1 MKFAVRPRAVHLLL
15 AIDLVGTALFA
26 AEGASMAAQAR
37 LDLLGMLVLAFVTA
51 LGGGIVRDLLIG
63 DIPPGAIRNWNYAA
77 VALATGAAVFVLRAS
92 TAGVNHWLVTTLDAA
107 GLSFFAVAGATKAL
121 DFKLNPLLATMM
133 GGITG
138 VGGGTIRDLLI
149 GQVPKVLRSDVY
161 AAAALFGAAITILCL
176 KLRINAV
183 VASSCGIIGCF
194 VLRMLAVYRHW
205 NLPGAAGLVI

>member
-1 MKFAVRPRAVHLLL
+1 
-15 AIDLVGTALFA
+15 
-26 AEGASMAAQAR
+26 
-37 LDLLGMLVLAFVTA
+37 
-51 LGGGIVRDLLIG
+51 VRDLLIG

-92 TAGVNHWLVTTLDAA
+92 AVGVNHWLVTTLDAA
-107 GLSFFAVAGATKAL
+107 GLSFFAIAGATKAL
-121 DFKLNPLLATMM
+121 EFKLNPLLATMM

-161 AAAALFGAAITILCL
+161 AAAALFGAAITIVCL
-176 KLRINAV
+176 KLRLNGV
-183 VASSCGIIGCF
+183 VASICGILGCF
-194 VLRMLAVYRHW
+194 VLRMLAVYHHW